1 LCDDDGPPTKRKK
14 WTERDDDWKDIA
26 LQWKLLGVM
35 SVMKDCPLAF
45 TDCTVE
51 AANMRCRRWYFDR
64 VNKKVVTKDPRR
76 KCALG
81 DVLKEKLVEVVLDK
95 MARGTP
101 IDDDMLTLWLHQLLV
116 TEGRL
121 DLYKKY
127 SFGQSWC

>member
-1 LCDDDGPPTKRKK
+1 
-14 WTERDDDWKDIA
+14 
-26 LQWKLLGVM
+26 M
-35 SVMKDCPLAF
+35 SVMKDYPLAF